1 MGKSLRGGVGVGV
14 PRCNARVDVRRSSS
28 GQRTAHA
35 KRSHWINLGQAE
47 YRGPGRAA
55 DRTLISCCLVQMESR
70 RWAICQFGPCGQSR
84 LPFGPVRGSRFS
96 RLARSPGYSIAYCGH
111 ARRRR
116 RIRDASWH
124 TDNRSSLQLRG
135 DEQSDPDRGSGVGA
149 REGRATSRLR
159 PLPLGSSMSR
169 VDFLRQR
176 ALLTSL
182 RGGSGHGPAF
192 AVGDVVPRHATP
204 AIFRCDLVPGG
215 VPRIPAVMIA
225 HETADLFA
233 YADNRCGV

>member
-1 MGKSLRGGVGVGV
+1 
-14 PRCNARVDVRRSSS
+14 
-28 GQRTAHA
+28 
-35 KRSHWINLGQAE
+35 
-47 YRGPGRAA
+47 
-55 DRTLISCCLVQMESR
+55 VQMESR

-135 DEQSDPDRGSGVGA
+135 DEQSDADRGSGVAA

-159 PLPLGSSMSR
+159 PLPVGSSMSR

-182 RGGSGHGPAF
+182 RGGTGHRPAF
-192 AVGDVVPRHATP
+192 AVDDVVPRHAAP
-204 AIFRCDLVPGG
+204 AIFRCDLVPSG
-215 VPRIPAVMIA
+215 VPAVMIA
-225 HETADLFA
+225 YEAADLFP

>member
-1 MGKSLRGGVGVGV
+1 MVGAS
-14 PRCNARVDVRRSSS
+14 RCNARVNVRRSSS

-35 KRSHWINLGQAE
+35 KRSLRINLGQAE

-55 DRTLISCCLVQMESR
+55 DSTLISCCLVQMERR
-70 RWAICQFGPCGQSR
+70 RWAICRFGPCGQSR

-96 RLARSPGYSIAYCGH
+96 WLARSPGYSIAYCGH

-135 DEQSDPDRGSGVGA
+135 DEQFDPDRGGSGVAA

-159 PLPLGSSMSR
+159 PLSLGSSMSR

-182 RGGSGHGPAF
+182 RGGSGHRPAF
-192 AVGDVVPRHATP
+192 AVDDVVPRHAAP
-204 AIFRCDLVPGG
+204 AIFRGDLVPGG
-215 VPRIPAVMIA
+215 VPRIPTVMTA
-225 HETADLFA
+225 YEAADLFP